1 MGRSNKVDG
10 DSVMITGIIVFMMC
24 SNQVQS
30 ERFTNEGIGVV
41 IREEFQL

>member
-10 DSVMITGIIVFMMC
+10 DSVMIAGIAESMMC
-24 SNQVQS
+24 SNQVQN
-30 ERFTNEGIGVV
+30 ERFTNEEIVV